1 MKLQTFDFAALASAC
16 SETGVRH
23 GLESLQQKLQEDLPE
38 LEFESVLTREGWYR
52 IGGVVDAD
60 GERVSDNLAAWVE
73 AEAAGDALELYHRHA
88 AKNLF
93 VTRLNGKTHYLVART
108 GERPQDFV
116 QLELEELQEV
126 MDRPLFDAES
136 VPDSVEEIID
146 PFEYTRVEPKPI
158 SAPRYLF
165 RRIIP
170 IADYLDELIE
180 KAEIKPPVVR
190 FMADWARSSAG
201 EADAFCRHWVLSF
214 REYTDGYGEPRFHA
228 KPITTYVGEV
238 PVISDDN
245 VPRGAEL
252 ANLIHAFDRQIGY
265 PMAWYFFMLS
275 HKQVSHQ
282 IAEAI
287 HSDLM
292 GAYAYLPVRDMKVL
306 RDWYDRGYGV

>member
-1 MKLQTFDFAALASAC
+1 MKLQKFDFAALASAC
-16 SETGVRH
+16 SEAGSRY
-23 GLESLQQKLQEDLPE
+23 GLESLQQKLQQDMPE
-38 LEFESVLTREGWYR
+38 LEFESVLTRKGWYR
-52 IGGVVDAD
+52 IGGVVDVD
-60 GERVSDNLAAWVE
+60 GEKISDKLADWVE
-73 AEAAGDALELYHRHA
+73 TESSGDAMELYQRYG
-88 AKNLF
+88 AKNYF
-93 VTRLNGKTHYLVART
+93 VTRLNGKTHYLVAQT

-116 QLELEELQEV
+116 QLEMEELQEV
-126 MDRPLFDAES
+126 MDRPLFDGES
-136 VPDSVEEIID
+136 VPDTVEEIID
-146 PFEYTRVEPKPI
+146 PFEYTRVEAKPI
-158 SAPRYLF
+158 SSPRYIF

-201 EADAFCRHWVLSF
+201 EAAPFCKHWVLSF

-228 KPITTYVGEV
+228 KPITTYDGEV
-238 PVISDDN
+238 PVIGDD

-252 ANLIHAFDRQIGY
+252 ANLIHGFDRQIGY
-265 PMAWYFFMLS
+265 PMAWFFFMLT

-287 HSDLM
+287 HGDLM